1 MNQDIPI
8 CLVNDD
14 GKPAIYMSDK
24 TTLKDMMEFAKNL
37 KSELE
42 QALQLSED
50 YSLILMYS
58 MTEDLVL
65 LDINIDDLGEMV
77 QAVGFVW
84 DKLES
89 DSDIVLL
96 KSEQNFD
103 LPTPDQFE
111 IEEQIYEQ
119 LEKMMMTLE

>member
-1 MNQDIPI
+1 
-8 CLVNDD
+8 
-14 GKPAIYMSDK
+14 
-24 TTLKDMMEFAKNL
+24 
-37 KSELE
+37 
-42 QALQLSED
+42 
-50 YSLILMYS
+50 MYS

>member
-1 MNQDIPI
+1 MNQDKPI

-14 GKPAIYMSDK
+14 GKPAIYMSNK
-24 TTLKDMMEFAKNL
+24 ATLKDMMEFAKNL

-119 LEKMMMTLE
+119 LEKMMMTVE